1 MATKT
6 VCGVARETIR
16 DPESRGVP
24 SKYHYNISPLT
35 GFNESLC
42 GFLTC
47 RPDLVVMG
55 DLCASAVNLVGT
67 SASVDAALVG
77 QF

>member
-1 MATKT
+1 M
-6 VCGVARETIR
+6 
-16 DPESRGVP
+16 
-24 SKYHYNISPLT
+24 
-35 GFNESLC
+35 SLS

-67 SASVDAALVG
+67 PASVDAGWRVSGKRGRLG
-77 QF
+77 ES